1 MKPQSYLIQTVPSK
15 EITLNELI
23 EYTKD
28 ENIEVEFDN
37 ELTHIMNK
45 YVKRTTSHL
54 NIPVMVRSG
63 YITSI
68 LTL

>member
-15 EITLNELI
+15 EITINELI

-37 ELTHIMNK
+37 ELTHI
-45 YVKRTTSHL
+45 
-54 NIPVMVRSG
+54 
-63 YITSI
+63 ITKI
-68 LTL
+68 C